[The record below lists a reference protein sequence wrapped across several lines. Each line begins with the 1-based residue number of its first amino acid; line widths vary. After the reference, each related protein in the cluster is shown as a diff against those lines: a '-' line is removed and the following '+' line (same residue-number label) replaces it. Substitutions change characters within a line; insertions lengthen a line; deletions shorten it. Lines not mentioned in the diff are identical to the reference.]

1 MKSREIREEFLR
13 FFEGKGHVRVP
24 SAPVVPQDDPTLY
37 FTNAGMNQFK
47 DAFLGLGRRNYT
59 RAVDTQKVMRVSGKH
74 NDFDEVGYSPWHH
87 TFFEMLGNWSFG
99 DYFKKEAIEWGWE
112 LITEHFG
119 LDKERL
125 WATVF
130 MGDDAVEA
138 DADAEAFW
146 YECTDLLPG
155 RVVRLPAKEN
165 FWEMGATGPCGPCSE
180 IHYYLGD
187 DLAAQEPRMLIDDTG
202 DLVEIWNLVF
212 IQYNRDETGALQ
224 PLPEKHVDTGMGFER
239 ICSLLQGAESNY
251 ETDVF
256 QPLIGRIAELTGK
269 EYGGEHRIPMQVIAD
284 HVRALSFAMADGAMP
299 SNEGRGYVLRRI
311 LRRAARYAR
320 QLDQHDPVIH
330 QLVGTLGET
339 MGHVF
344 PEVAARKDH
353 IAGVIRSEEE
363 SFGKTLDRGLDIF
376 ARFAAKGQI
385 TGGDAFQLYDT
396 YGFPL
401 DLTEL
406 MAREQG
412 IPLVEREEFDHAL
425 EDQQKRSRLVQRLIS
440 RALMN
445 APEMFL
451 KRLQVAEEEAETIVQ
466 QLEAAEAAEEE
477 EAIQRLQATKEEAEA
492 VVQRRQILYQA
503 AQEAAAKAE
512 VMEEEHSLFVG
523 YNELEI
529 EAQVVLTGEGEDDR
543 VRLVLNRTPFYAEA
557 GGQVGDRGRIEG
569 KGFVVEVED
578 VQKEHGS
585 IVHIG
590 RLTEGDEEALERTI
604 AVLDAVVARVDRQ
617 ARMDAERNHTATHL
631 LHESLRR
638 TLGDHVGQMGSL
650 VAPDRLRFDFSH
662 FAAVD
667 PEQLREI
674 EERVNEQ
681 IRADLVV
688 SSFQEEL
695 EKAKA
700 MGAQALFGEKYDDQ
714 VRVVRIGDFSLE
726 LCGGTHVRSTGEI
739 GAFDLLSESGIAA
752 GVRRSEALTGAGAER
767 VAQQRRQVLADL
779 GTRLNAAPEE
789 LADKIEALFGRNR
802 QLERSL
808 DELRRRVAALEATNN
823 LNEAREVQGVKV
835 VVQRTQAE
843 DVPSLRAM
851 ADGLRESLGSGVG
864 VLGADI
870 GGKVSFI
877 AVVTDDLIEG
887 RGLKAGDIVRGVA
900 QLAGGSGGGKPHL
913 AQAGGRD
920 PSKLDEALA
929 QVASIVEQQLK

>member
-1 MKSREIREEFLR
+1 MKSREIRETFLR
-13 FFEGKGHVRVP
+13 FFEGKDHVRVP

-47 DAFLGLGRRNYT
+47 DVFLGLGRRDYT
-59 RAVDTQKVMRVSGKH
+59 RAVDTQKVVRVSGKH
-74 NDFDEVGYSPWHH
+74 NDLDEVGYSPWHH

-99 DYFKKEAIEWGWE
+99 DYFKKEAVEWGWE
-112 LITEHFG
+112 LLTEHFG
-119 LDKERL
+119 LEKERL

-130 MGDDAVEA
+130 AGDDSVEA
-138 DADAEAFW
+138 DAEAEAFW

-187 DLAAQEPRMLIDDTG
+187 DLAAQDRRMLIDDTG

-212 IQYNRDETGALQ
+212 IQYNRDDTGALQ
-224 PLPEKHVDTGMGFER
+224 SLPEKHVDTGMGFER
-239 ICSLLQGAESNY
+239 VCSLLQGAESSY

-256 QPLIGRIAELTGK
+256 QPLIGRIGELTGK
-269 EYGGEHRIPMQVIAD
+269 EYGGEHRIPMQVVAD

-320 QLDQHDPVIH
+320 QLDQHDPFIH
-330 QLVGTLGET
+330 QLVGTVGET
-339 MGHVF
+339 MDHVF
-344 PEVAARKDH
+344 PEVAAREDH
-353 IAGVIRSEEE
+353 IVRVIHSEEE

-412 IPLVEREEFDHAL
+412 LALIEREAFDHAL
-425 EDQQKRSRLVQRLIS
+425 EAQRQ
-440 RALMN
+440 RARQATRAQFSATEGIGDTL
-445 APEMFL
+445 
-451 KRLQVAEEEAETIVQ
+451 EEA
-466 QLEAAEAAEEE
+466 
-477 EAIQRLQATKEEAEA
+477 
-492 VVQRRQILYQA
+492 
-503 AQEAAAKAE
+503 
-512 VMEEEHSLFVG
+512 HSLFAG
-523 YNELEI
+523 YDELEL
-529 EAQVVLTGEGEDDR
+529 EAEVVQAEGGEDSR
-543 VRLVLNRTPFYAEA
+543 VWLVLDRTPFYAEA

-569 KGFVVEVED
+569 KNFVVEVED
-578 VQKEHGS
+578 VQKARGGIFHK
-585 IVHIG
+585 G
-590 RLTEGDEEALERTI
+590 RLVEGETEALTGP
-604 AVLDAVVARVDRQ
+604 AVARVDRQ
-617 ARMDAERNHTATHL
+617 ARLDAERNHTATHL

-662 FAAVD
+662 FASVE

-681 IRADLVV
+681 IRADLAV
-688 SSFQEEL
+688 STFQEEL

-700 MGAQALFGEKYDDQ
+700 MGAQALFGEKYDDR
-714 VRVVRIGDFSLE
+714 VRLVRIGDFSLE

-739 GAFDLLSESGIAA
+739 GAFDLVAESGIAA

-767 VAQQRRQVLADL
+767 VAHLRRQVLADL

-789 LADKIEALFGRNR
+789 LADKIEVLLGRNR

-808 DELRRRVAALEATNN
+808 DGLRRRVAALETSDLSNG
-823 LNEAREVQGVKV
+823 ARQVAGVTV
-835 VVQRTQAE
+835 VARRTEAE

-870 GGKVSFI
+870 SGKVAFI
-877 AVVTDDLIEG
+877 AVVTDDLIKG
-887 RGLKAGDIVRGVA
+887 RGLKAGSIVRGVA
-900 QLAGGSGGGKPHL
+900 QLAGGSGGGKAHL

-920 PSKLDEALA
+920 PGKLDEALE
-929 QVASIVEQQLK
+929 QVAHIVEQQLK